1 MSTFSRRKIRDA
13 AVGRSHTHTV
23 LQCDGTMSYRL
34 MVRNRFVPSR
44 SPMTPADVA
53 AARPR
58 VEGEREQEILE
69 ATLDVLADV
78 GYDRLTMDAVASAA
92 RASKATLYRRWET
105 KASLVLEA
113 VLAQKGPIGEAP
125 DTGTLRG
132 DLIASYCGHGGLAD
146 ERADRGVQQRHHR
159 TGSRCRVRRGF
170 PHAVHRPQD
179 RAARECSSNAP
190 SSAARSA
197 TTSIST
203 SSALRSPASSC
214 TASSSS
220 ASRPPSRIHHQG
232 HRPGDPPR
240 SSPPP
245 TPPRTLS

>member
-1 MSTFSRRKIRDA
+1 
-13 AVGRSHTHTV
+13 
-23 LQCDGTMSYRL
+23 
-34 MVRNRFVPSR
+34 
-44 SPMTPADVA
+44 MTPAEAAA

-132 DLIASYCGHGGLAD
+132 DLIASFCGHGGLAD
-146 ERADRGVQQRHHR
+146 ERALAVFSSVITALGRDAEFAEGFRELFIGPKIASTRLLYERAQERGEIRNDLDLDIVGPALPGIVLHR
-159 TGSRCRVRRGF
+159 QFIMG
-170 PHAVHRPQD
+170 Q
-179 RAARECSSNAP
+179 
-190 SSAARSA
+190 
-197 TTSIST
+197 
-203 SSALRSPASSC
+203 
-214 TASSSS
+214 
-220 ASRPPSRIHHQG
+220 
-232 HRPGDPPR
+232 
-240 SSPPP
+240 PP
-245 TPPRTLS
+245 TPESITKVIDQVILPAVLNPSHTKDAS